1 MRIGTIYARAAGVR
15 RKCLAL
21 LGVGLLA
28 GCAWLGGERE
38 APEVAL
44 APPPPTA
51 AVTAK
56 APELPV
62 LPYAEAV
69 AYAADQLFAS
79 AKLPPATSPR
89 LLVIDPLVDGAT
101 GAESATT
108 RSLEER
114 LSAIIRERHRDYEL
128 QPLTTRTLA
137 KSPLVLVGAVK
148 GLGADGKEV
157 PTGQPAP
164 AGWQPATYKIWLSIV
179 DLTSGTVV
187 AHGMARTVP
196 EGIDMT
202 PTAFYRDSPGWLL
215 DGAVVDY
222 LKGCQS
228 PVGAPVPKG
237 YVDGIVTAAL
247 LGDAT
252 EAYEAGRFTEALAL
266 FQDARR
272 TPAGDQLRV
281 HNGLYLANW
290 RLGRKAEAE
299 AAFGG
304 LVDFGL
310 GHDRLALKMLFKP
323 GSTAWWPDR
332 QVSGPYPMWL
342 RQIAR
347 GVGESGRC
355 VQVVGHSSASGPAA
369 LNERLSLAR
378 AAAVKGRLVARADA
392 LEPKLT
398 VAGVGSAETVIGTGR
413 DDASDALDR
422 RVEFKP
428 YACGQV
434 AGL

>member
-1 MRIGTIYARAAGVR
+1 MGAGAR
-15 RKCLAL
+15 RKALAL
-21 LGVGLLA
+21 VAVALLSGCGWLA
-28 GCAWLGGERE
+28 GEK
-38 APEVAL
+38 EVAL
-44 APPPPTA
+44 APQALPPAPPPTA

-62 LPYAEAV
+62 LPFAEAV
-69 AYAADQLFAS
+69 DFAADQLFTT
-79 AKLPPATSPR
+79 AKLPPADTPR
-89 LLVIDPLVDGAT
+89 LLAIDPLVDGAT

-114 LSAIIRERHRDYEL
+114 LSTLIRDRYRDYDL
-128 QPLTTRTLA
+128 QPLDTSTLA
-137 KSPLVLVGAVK
+137 RSPLVLVGAVK
-148 GLGADGKEV
+148 GLGPDGKEV
-157 PTGQPAP
+157 PTGQPVP
-164 AGWQPATYKIWLSIV
+164 VGWQPATYKIWLSIV

-196 EGIDMT
+196 ADVDMT
-202 PTAFYRDSPGWLL
+202 PTRFYQDSPGWLL

-237 YVDGIVTAAL
+237 YVAGIVTAAL

-252 EAYEAGRFTEALAL
+252 EAYEQGRYQEALAL

-290 RLGRKAEAE
+290 RLGKRAEAE
-299 AAFGG
+299 QAFAD

-310 GHDRLALKMLFKP
+310 ARERLALRLLFKP
-323 GSTAWWPDR
+323 GSTAWWPDPE
-332 QVSGPYPMWL
+332 VSGPYPMWL
-342 RQIAR
+342 RQVAR
-347 GVGESGRC
+347 GVADGGSCLRIT
-355 VQVVGHSSASGPAA
+355 GHASASGPAA

-378 AAAVKGRLVARADA
+378 ATAVKGRLAARDKG
-392 LEPKLT
+392 LEPRLS
-398 VAGVGSAETVIGTGR
+398 VAGAGFSENVVGTGR

-428 YACGQV
+428 VPCGQV